1 MSSEKKVLDTLT
13 IEVNGVPTVFVP
25 QSSVPPTPTPTP
37 RGGEVLVRCRDAGVH
52 IGELKEIMYCAG
64 GANYPV
70 ILENA
75 RRLWSWEGAFT
86 LNAVAEKGVKR
97 ESSRISTPVASITL
111 LDAIE
116 LIPIA
121 EGVDLS
127 TTEKE

>member
-1 MSSEKKVLDTLT
+1 MSSKKKVLDTLT

-25 QSSVPPTPTPTP
+25 QSSVPPTTTP

-64 GANYPV
+64 GATYPV

-121 EGVDLS
+121 KGVDLS